1 MTENEL
7 PDPMPHWS
15 YMKPIPAS
23 QPKKWHAKVGL
34 DERKQCI
41 GLIATML
48 NDDLEDPNVM
58 NDHERIH
65 KQISV
70 ARKEE
75 RKLFE
80 MATSTNEYFQL
91 WRERLT
97 EVSYD
102 ADELLDQEDDVII
115 DQQVQNVLDE
125 ITVGQRGRFRQ
136 DGTITFPFGPNTSG
150 ASGSTIKAKTGI
162 VVAAALQANRA
173 ATQTEAASASKD
185 SEAAKE
191 ATATPNDNDTFDD
204 QNSSNGD
211 KIDTLETSNDE
222 HHYIS
227 CIVNNCNPVAQWI
240 ER

>member
-1 MTENEL
+1 M
-7 PDPMPHWS
+7 
-15 YMKPIPAS
+15 
-23 QPKKWHAKVGL
+23 KWHAKVGL

-41 GLIATML
+41 RLIASVL
-48 NDDLEDPNVM
+48 NGDLEDPNVM

-80 MATSTNEYFQL
+80 MATSTTEYFQL

-115 DQQVQNVLDE
+115 DQQVQTVLDE

-150 ASGSTIKAKTGI
+150 ATGSTIKAKTGI
-162 VVAAALQANRA
+162 VAAALQAKKA
-173 ATQTEAASASKD
+173 ATQAEAASASKD

-191 ATATPNDNDTFDD
+191 VTAKPNDTFAD

-211 KIDTLETSNDE
+211 KIDTLETNDKDNDE
-222 HHYIS
+222 IM
-227 CIVNNCNPVAQWI
+227 VMTLV
-240 ER
+240 